1 MMRRLAPILIVAL
14 AISCAESS
22 SGDPS
27 PDSGVR
33 GTVMLGPLCPVEV
46 AGSPTPCPD
55 QPVNGSVIASDADG
69 EVARVRTDV
78 IGRFEMSLDPGT
90 YTVVAELDN
99 DGGAGPPTPVPQTV
113 VVTQGSF
120 TEVDLEVDTG
130 IR

>member
-1 MMRRLAPILIVAL
+1 MRRLAPILLVAV
-14 AISCAESS
+14 AISCRQSAIGE
-22 SGDPS
+22 PT

-46 AGSPTPCPD
+46 AGAPTPCPN
-55 QPVNGSVIASDADG
+55 QPVNGFVIASDDEG

-99 DGGAGPPTPVPQTV
+99 DEGAGPPTPVPQTV
-113 VVTQGSF
+113 VVTRGSF
-120 TEVDLEVDTG
+120 TEVNLEVDTG